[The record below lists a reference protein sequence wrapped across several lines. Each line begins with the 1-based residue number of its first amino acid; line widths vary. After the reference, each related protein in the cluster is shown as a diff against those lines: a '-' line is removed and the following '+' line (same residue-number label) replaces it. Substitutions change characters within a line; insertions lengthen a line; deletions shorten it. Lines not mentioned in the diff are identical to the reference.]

1 MEKNCSEHWRLG
13 MPCRLGLSLPV
24 TEEAGSAGHAAES
37 VHAKPENLSRAG
49 IVFGAAQVVGAAPI
63 PGYNAPALPARPARD
78 PALSL
83 AALSGIDPTGPV
95 MVEVPL
101 VLNNTSF
108 TATQLL
114 SGWRIGFADRY
125 VQGDHREA
133 VEHSEA
139 LCAAFDLLRQA
150 GAQLVPVDARR
161 EDHSL
166 QFTLQSNEIDDL
178 VAAHR
183 LDALVSDS
191 ESVAFHRA
199 CISGYP
205 SLSEPLGDGAKLWFY
220 GAQWSRDALPV
231 LLRAYRQTS
240 ACESNRS

>member
-1 MEKNCSEHWRLG
+1 MENCRAHWRSG
-13 MPCRLGLSLPV
+13 MPCRPGLSLPV
-24 TEEAGSAGHAAES
+24 TEEAGSVEPAAES
-37 VHAKPENLSRAG
+37 VYAKPENLSRAG

-108 TATQLL
+108 TASQML

-125 VQGDHREA
+125 VQGGHREA

-150 GAQLVPVDARR
+150 GAHLVPVDARR
-161 EDHSL
+161 EDSSL
-166 QFTLQSNEIDDL
+166 QFSLQSNEIDDL
-178 VAAHR
+178 MTAHR
-183 LDALVSDS
+183 LDALVSGS

-205 SLSEPLGDGAKLWFY
+205 SLCEPLGDGAKLWFY
-220 GAQWSRDALPV
+220 GAQWSRDALP
-231 LLRAYRQTS
+231 LLLHAYRQVS
-240 ACESNRS
+240 ACASKNS

>member
-1 MEKNCSEHWRLG
+1 MEKNCRAHWRSG
-13 MPCRLGLSLPV
+13 MPCRPGLSLPV
-24 TEEAGSAGHAAES
+24 TEEAGSVEPAAES
-37 VHAKPENLSRAG
+37 VYAKPENLSRAG

-108 TATQLL
+108 TASQML

-125 VQGDHREA
+125 VQGGHREA

-150 GAQLVPVDARR
+150 GAHLVPVDARR
-161 EDHSL
+161 EDSSL
-166 QFTLQSNEIDDL
+166 QFSLQSNEIDDL
-178 VAAHR
+178 MTAHR
-183 LDALVSDS
+183 LDALVSGS

-199 CISGYP
+199 CINGYP
-205 SLSEPLGDGAKLWFY
+205 SLCEPLGDGAKLWFY
-220 GAQWSRDALPV
+220 GAQWSRDALP
-231 LLRAYRQTS
+231 LLLHAYRQVS
-240 ACESNRS
+240 ACASKNS

>member
-1 MEKNCSEHWRLG
+1 MTLEAESE
-13 MPCRLGLSLPV
+13 GL
-24 TEEAGSAGHAAES
+24 AAES
-37 VHAKPENLSRAG
+37 VHAKPENLSRTG
-49 IVFGAAQVVGAAPI
+49 IVFGAAQAVGAAPI
-63 PGYNAPALPARPARD
+63 PGYNAPAFPARPARD

-101 VLNNTSF
+101 VLNNTRF
-108 TATQLL
+108 TTTQLL

-125 VQGDHREA
+125 VQSDHRET

-150 GAQLVPVDARR
+150 GAQLVPVDAYRQ
-161 EDHSL
+161 DNSL

-178 VAAHR
+178 VTAHR
-183 LDALVSDS
+183 LDALVSGS
-191 ESVAFHRA
+191 ESDAFHRA
-199 CISGYP
+199 CVSGYP

-220 GAQWSRDALPV
+220 AARWSRDALPL
-231 LLRAYRQTS
+231 LLRAYRQISTG
-240 ACESNRS
+240 ALKDA

>member
-13 MPCRLGLSLPV
+13 MPCRPGLSLPL
-24 TEEAGSAGHAAES
+24 TEEAGSAGQADES

-150 GAQLVPVDARR
+150 GSQLVPVDARR
-161 EDHSL
+161 EDSSL
-166 QFTLQSNEIDDL
+166 QFSLQSNEIDDL
-178 VAAHR
+178 VTAHR
-183 LDALVSDS
+183 LDALVSGS
-191 ESVAFHRA
+191 ESGAFHRA
-199 CISGYP
+199 CVSGYP

-220 GAQWSRDALPV
+220 GARWSRDALPL
-231 LLRAYRQTS
+231 LLRAYHQIS
-240 ACESNRS
+240 ACASKDS